1 MNHSLSKV
9 TFIHSIRTKILS
21 LLAIAIAITGLIMI
35 SIYSP
40 NVKQEITTL
49 SQNYLHDLAL
59 SYGMVLNDSLNILGT
74 EQALTAENLTSLF
87 DGAGMEGLETSY
99 LYIVSPNGTMLF
111 HPTPDKIGQPVE
123 NIVVKNVISDIQS
136 GSWKENEV
144 ISYEFQG
151 SMKYASYYVNTT
163 ADYILVVTVD
173 VDELLSPISA
183 INTKGTI
190 GLLLAF
196 TICTLI
202 IGVLITFIV
211 VSPIMKIANLTGN
224 VANMDFTENS
234 VQASLSTR
242 KDEIG
247 LMARSLGAL
256 RQSLSEVVSNIQ
268 NNCNTLLSS
277 AETLY
282 SGATTT
288 SKTMEQIGNAVMDI
302 SKSANNQAEE
312 TQDATGNVIAIGD
325 MVEDTSNTVNTLMN
339 SVSSMNSANQNA
351 KNIIST
357 LRTINRESENY
368 IDIISKQTESTNESV
383 LKIAEATNLINDI
396 ASETNLLS
404 LNASIEAARAGEQG
418 RGFAVVASEIQKLA
432 VQSSESAS
440 KINDIIQI
448 LLSDSEKAVSTMK
461 QVKEIIQQQTEHI
474 INTDDAFVEIQKG
487 VEKTIQG
494 MHNISEKTVE
504 MDSARKNVIDVVNNL
519 SAIAEEN
526 AAATEQTASAVSE
539 VASIVEDIVSKAND
553 LNTVA
558 AELETQINIFQL

>member
-1 MNHSLSKV
+1 
-9 TFIHSIRTKILS
+9 
-21 LLAIAIAITGLIMI
+21 
-35 SIYSP
+35 
-40 NVKQEITTL
+40 
-49 SQNYLHDLAL
+49 
-59 SYGMVLNDSLNILGT
+59 
-74 EQALTAENLTSLF
+74 
-87 DGAGMEGLETSY
+87 
-99 LYIVSPNGTMLF
+99 
-111 HPTPDKIGQPVE
+111 
-123 NIVVKNVISDIQS
+123 
-136 GSWKENEV
+136 
-144 ISYEFQG
+144 
-151 SMKYASYYVNTT
+151 
-163 ADYILVVTVD
+163 
-173 VDELLSPISA
+173 
-183 INTKGTI
+183 
-190 GLLLAF
+190 
-196 TICTLI
+196 
-202 IGVLITFIV
+202 
-211 VSPIMKIANLTGN
+211 
-224 VANMDFTENS
+224 
-234 VQASLSTR
+234 
-242 KDEIG
+242 
-247 LMARSLGAL
+247 
-256 RQSLSEVVSNIQ
+256 
-268 NNCNTLLSS
+268 
-277 AETLY
+277 
-282 SGATTT
+282 
-288 SKTMEQIGNAVMDI
+288 MEQIGNAVMDI

>member
-59 SYGMVLNDSLNILGT
+59 SYGMVLNDSINILGT

-87 DGAGMEGLETSY
+87 DGVGMEGQKSSY
-99 LYIVSPNGTMLF
+99 IYIVSPDGTMLF

-123 NIVVKNVISDIQS
+123 NVVVKSVISDIQS

-151 SMKYASYYVNTT
+151 SMKYASYYVNDT
-163 ADYILVVTVD
+163 ADYILVITVD

-183 INTKGTI
+183 INAKGSI

-196 TICTLI
+196 AICTLI
-202 IGVLITFIV
+202 IGILITFIV

-234 VQASLSTR
+234 IQAKLSTR

-247 LMARSLGAL
+247 LMARSLGTL
-256 RQSLSEVVSNIQ
+256 RQSLSDVVTSIRD
-268 NNCNTLLSS
+268 NCNSLLSS

-282 SGATTT
+282 SGANKT
-288 SKTMEQIGNAVMDI
+288 SETMEQIGNAVMEI
-302 SKSANNQAEE
+302 SKSASNQAEE
-312 TQDATGNVIAIGD
+312 TQDATGNVIAMGD
-325 MVEDTSNTVNTLMN
+325 MVESTNTTINTLMD
-339 SVSSMNSANQNA
+339 SVNIMNSANQNA

-357 LRTINRESENY
+357 LRTINHESENY
-368 IDIISKQTESTNESV
+368 IDIIANQTESTNESV
-383 LKIAEATNLINDI
+383 LKIAEATNLINHI

-448 LLSDSEKAVSTMK
+448 LLSDSERAVSTMK
-461 QVKEIIQQQTEHI
+461 QVKKIIQQQTEHI
-474 INTDDAFVEIQKG
+474 ISTDDAFVEIQKG
-487 VEKTIQG
+487 MEETIDG
-494 MHNISEKTVE
+494 MHNISNKAAE
-504 MDSARKNVIDVVNNL
+504 MDSTRKNVIDVVNTL

-526 AAATEQTASAVSE
+526 AASTEQAAASVSE
-539 VASIVEDIVSKAND
+539 ITTIVEDIASKANN
-553 LNTVA
+553 LNSIA
-558 AELETQINIFQL
+558 SKLETQIRIFQL

>member
-35 SIYSP
+35 FIYSP

-59 SYGMVLNDSLNILGT
+59 SYGMVLNDSMNILGA

-87 DGAGMEGLETSY
+87 DGVGMEGQETSY
-99 LYIVSPNGTMLF
+99 IYIVSPDGTMLF

-123 NIVVKNVISDIQS
+123 NVVVKNVISDIQS

-173 VDELLSPISA
+173 VNELLSPISA
-183 INTKGTI
+183 INTKGSI

-211 VSPIMKIANLTGN
+211 VSPIMKISNLTEN

-234 VQASLSTR
+234 VQANLSTR

-256 RQSLSEVVSNIQ
+256 RQSLSDVVSNIR

-312 TQDATGNVIAIGD
+312 TQEATGNVIAIGD
-325 MVEDTSNTVNTLMN
+325 MVENTNNTVNTLMN
-339 SVSSMNSANQNA
+339 SVNTMNLANQNA

-368 IDIISKQTESTNESV
+368 IDIIAKQTESTNESV

-432 VQSSESAS
+432 VQSSESAN
-440 KINDIIQI
+440 KINDIIKI
-448 LLSDSEKAVSTMK
+448 LLSDSERAVSTMK

-487 VEKTIQG
+487 VEETIHG
-494 MHNISEKTVE
+494 MHNISDKAVE

-539 VASIVEDIVSKAND
+539 VTSIVADIVSKAND

-558 AELETQINIFQL
+558 AELETQVKVFQL